1 MKYISAEKALI
12 PLSLANNTKVCFI
25 QGKYHI
31 IKQLPKSI
39 KCFFLETRDK
49 ETHMYVCNIIR
60 YGMVSNNKDM
70 SDMFKRSQ
78 KCQIWNS

>member
-1 MKYISAEKALI
+1 MFLFRNKGQR
-12 PLSLANNTKVCFI
+12 NT
-25 QGKYHI
+25 
-31 IKQLPKSI
+31 
-39 KCFFLETRDK
+39 
-49 ETHMYVCNIIR
+49 YVCNIIR